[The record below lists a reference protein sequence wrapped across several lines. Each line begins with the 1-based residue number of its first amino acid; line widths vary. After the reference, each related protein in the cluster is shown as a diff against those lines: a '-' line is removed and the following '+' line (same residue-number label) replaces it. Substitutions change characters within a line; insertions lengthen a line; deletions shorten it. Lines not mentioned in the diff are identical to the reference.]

1 MKKFWNFF
9 GLCFYTVG
17 AIGGFGY
24 VMYNGAYFIAF
35 CVIVLAVLAF
45 PEAKKMFKDM
55 MNME

>member
-9 GLCFYTVG
+9 GLCFYAVG

-24 VMYNGAYFIAF
+24 AMYSGAYFIAS
-35 CVIVLAVLAF
+35 CVVVLTILAF

>member
-9 GLCFYTVG
+9 VLCFYAVG

-24 VMYNGAYFIAF
+24 AMYSGAYFIAS
-35 CVIVLAVLAF
+35 CVIVLTILAF